1 MCSWIK
7 ILELGNNRDS
17 WVNCG
22 HFAMNV
28 GPGRRRG
35 STPPPRPL
43 GAVLSPEPQPD
54 CSRALESCSPS
65 MFVFF
70 FFCGCTGS
78 SLQCVGYPV
87 VELGLPLGMWDLN
100 SPSRDQTCT
109 PFTGRWILN
118 HKPSWEVPPAT
129 FLVGHW
135 PLFDVVAVPG
145 HFDLKKISMNYL
157 LCPLHLFTLKLNP
170 YEETQ

>member
-17 WVNCG
+17 WVNWG
-22 HFAMNV
+22 HFTMNV
-28 GPGRRRG
+28 GSGRRRG
-35 STPPPRPL
+35 STTTTPPIRCS
-43 GAVLSPEPQPD
+43 AV
-54 CSRALESCSPS
+54 SRTSARLLQGSRILFSVDV
-65 MFVFF
+65 FFF

-109 PFTGRWILN
+109 PFIGRWILN